1 MAKISQRLKKC
12 WKSLTIV
19 VNGLILSAIPVVEY
33 ARANIEEAREYLAPE
48 DYKWIALSL
57 VVYVKM
63 RDTRDHSH
71 IHED

>member
-1 MAKISQRLKKC
+1 M
-12 WKSLTIV
+12 
-19 VNGLILSAIPVVEY
+19 
-33 ARANIEEAREYLAPE
+33 
-48 DYKWIALSL
+48 IALSL